1 MGSQKIKIIVMS
13 QNLYDISDI
22 QTISRGNNDF
32 LMKMLKMFVD
42 YTPYNIK
49 EMKEKYA
56 TKDLTGMG
64 ELAHSIKPTIDSMGI
79 VSIKDTIREIE
90 KCGKEKNDSSTLPML
105 IEKVESVIANVVA
118 AVKMDFKLA

>member
-1 MGSQKIKIIVMS
+1 MS

>member
-1 MGSQKIKIIVMS
+1 MS

-32 LMKMLKMFVD
+32 LLKMLKMFID
-42 YTPYNIK
+42 YTPHNIK

-56 TKDLTGMG
+56 SKDLTGMG

-90 KCGKEKNDSSTLPML
+90 KMGKEKNDNEQLPGL
-105 IEKVESVIANVVA
+105 LEKVESVISNVVN
-118 AVKMDFKLA
+118 AVKLDFKLA